1 MKITNT
7 RANIIMNY
15 TEHQRL
21 TAVNRFKNLDDGIT
35 NDMNELVD
43 LVAEICQAP
52 VALVTLLDADTQWF
66 KAAKGTDVVCTPRG
80 VSFCN
85 NTIKQNDLVIIPDIL
100 ADESHCTNPLATG
113 DPYVRFYAGAPLIT
127 EDGFAIG
134 SLCVIDMK
142 PRDLSELQRKAM
154 LTLAKQIVNL
164 MEFNWSVRTLEEQ
177 HKKEQLSTK
186 ARRDSELKLKAI
198 FDSSI
203 DTHILV
209 SRNYEVMAFNKSA
222 AIFTRSYYSHKLAH
236 GDSILKYTEPAL
248 LSQFKKYFNIALAG
262 RSIRR
267 EWMLMPGTPLECW
280 KVTTFVPVRDHD
292 GEVIGVSLNS
302 TDITHR
308 KRQEAYI
315 NVQNEALQRIAIMQS
330 HELRRPVASLLGIMD
345 LMKMENI
352 YFNYFEMMEL
362 TVNEL
367 DEKIRG
373 IVKDSEDTLHGR
385 HLSIVA

>member
-1 MKITNT
+1 LKTTNIQ
-7 RANIIMNY
+7 NNLILNY
-15 TEHQRL
+15 TEHQRIK
-21 TAVNRFKNLDDGIT
+21 AVDRFKNLDAGIT
-35 NDMNELVD
+35 KDMNGLVD

-85 NTIKQNDLVIIPDIL
+85 ATIKQNDLVIIPDTS
-100 ADESHCTNPLATG
+100 ADENHNTNPLVTG

-142 PRDLSELQRKAM
+142 PRALSAQQQKAM

-186 ARRDSELKLKAI
+186 ARKDSELKLKAI
-198 FDSSI
+198 FDSSN

-209 SRNYEVMAFNKSA
+209 GRNFEVLAFNKSA
-222 AIFTRSYYSHKLAH
+222 AIFTRSHYNCKLTT
-236 GDSILKYTEPAL
+236 GDSILNYTEQGVL
-248 LSQFKKYFNIALAG
+248 NQFRKYFKIALEG
-262 RSIRR
+262 RSIKR
-267 EWMLMPGTPLECW
+267 EWMLMQGTPLECW

-292 GEVIGVSLNS
+292 GRIMGVSINS
-302 TDITHR
+302 TDVTHR
-308 KRQEAYI
+308 RPPLI
-315 NVQNEALQRIAIMQS
+315 NCAL
-330 HELRRPVASLLGIMD
+330 
-345 LMKMENI
+345 
-352 YFNYFEMMEL
+352 
-362 TVNEL
+362 
-367 DEKIRG
+367 
-373 IVKDSEDTLHGR
+373 
-385 HLSIVA
+385 